1 MQFLLKLLFATFFVL
16 KLANVQPFNG
26 WSWLLIFTPLAVHWL
41 RVVVVGFW
49 KKFGLDKVFYG
60 EIEQMRYDRLLKKEI
75 KRFKNK
81 LNDEN

>member
-1 MQFLLKLLFATFFVL
+1 MRFLLKLLFAAFFIL

-26 WSWLLIFTPLAVHWL
+26 WSWFLIFAPLAVHWL
-41 RVVVVGFW
+41 RVVVVGLW
-49 KKFGLDKVFYG
+49 QKFGLDKVFYG

-75 KRFKNK
+75 NRFKKK

>member
-1 MQFLLKLLFATFFVL
+1 MRFLLKLLFAAFFIL

-26 WSWLLIFTPLAVHWL
+26 WSWFLIFAPLAVHWL
-41 RVVVVGFW
+41 RVVMVVFW

-75 KRFKNK
+75 NRFKKK